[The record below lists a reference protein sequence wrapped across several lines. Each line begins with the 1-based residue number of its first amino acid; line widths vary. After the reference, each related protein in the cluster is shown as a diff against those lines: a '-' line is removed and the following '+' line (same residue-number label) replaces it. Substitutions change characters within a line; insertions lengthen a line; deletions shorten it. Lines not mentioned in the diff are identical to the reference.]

1 MNSRRM
7 LKNRGRYDV
16 IETACLLTGLIM
28 KKRDRIICALDA
40 GTCKTCL
47 LIARL
52 FPDGGLEMLA
62 SGFAGS
68 CGLAKGVVVNVE
80 EVAASI
86 RRAAKEAESRSSIS
100 ANRVVAGISGKH
112 IQSHNFRGSIEIR
125 GNHCQVT
132 AGDMYH
138 AVRAAQSIPL
148 SPERE
153 IIHLLAR
160 EFFVNS
166 RGGIKNPVGLIG
178 SQLDADL
185 HVVSCDGA
193 LSQSLIHAANQAEI
207 EVKRLILQSL
217 ASGEAVLTPEE
228 KELGAVVIDIGGGTT
243 DIAVFLEH
251 SVCFSSVIPAGGA
264 NFTRDLVEGF
274 QISREEAE
282 RIKVEWGS
290 VLPDQVDPDGFV
302 EVQGLGMRGARD
314 IPLRTI
320 CENLGDRGAEL
331 LEMVRNDIARSGV
344 RHKLVSGAIL
354 TGGGSMMK
362 GLLELAESVLDMPVR
377 QGMPR
382 GFTGL
387 EKELAHPIY
396 ACVVGLALLE
406 AQHTSLQD
414 FQLLPPPM
422 PSLTHRI
429 LSWFEQ

>member
-1 MNSRRM
+1 
-7 LKNRGRYDV
+7 
-16 IETACLLTGLIM
+16 M
-28 KKRDRIICALDA
+28 KKRERIICALDA

-47 LIARL
+47 IIARL
-52 FPDGGLEMLA
+52 RPEGGLEVLA

-68 CGLAKGVVVNVE
+68 CGLAKGIVMNAE

-86 RRAAKEAESRSSIS
+86 RQAAKEAESRSNIS

-112 IQSHNFRGSIEIR
+112 IQSHNFRGSVEIR

-132 AGDMYH
+132 PGDMH
-138 AVRAAQSIPL
+138 NAVRAAQSVPL
-148 SPERE
+148 SPDRE

-166 RGGIKNPVGLIG
+166 RGGIKNPVGLSG

-193 LSQSLIHAANQAEI
+193 LSQSLINAANQAEI

-243 DIAVFLEH
+243 DIAVFLEN
-251 SVCFSSVIPAGGA
+251 SICFSSVIAAGGA
-264 NFTRDLVEGF
+264 NFTRDLIEGIK
-274 QISREEAE
+274 ISRVEAE
-282 RIKVEWGS
+282 RIKVDFGS
-290 VLPDQVDPDGFV
+290 VLPDRVDPDEVV
-302 EVQGLGMRGARD
+302 EIQCLGMRGACI
-314 IPLRTI
+314 IPRKAI

-331 LEMVRNDIARSGV
+331 LELIREDILRSGV
-344 RHKLVSGAIL
+344 RHKLTAGAVI
-354 TGGGSMMK
+354 TGGGSMLR
-362 GLLELAESVLDMPVR
+362 GILELAESVLDMPVR
-377 QGMPR
+377 QGVPR

-406 AQHTSLQD
+406 AQQACAQD
-414 FQLLPPPM
+414 FQYRPLPI
-422 PSLTHRI
+422 PSLTQRI
-429 LSWFEQ
+429 LSWFEH